1 MQLREFEWDDA
12 ASVEAYV
19 AIENARSTVD
29 SPWEHPLTPYRL
41 AMSMRYGWD
50 GEPARRFLVVEDG
63 RVVGT
68 AAVSTSE
75 WDNLDL
81 AWLGITI
88 HPDHRRRGVGTAA
101 LAALHEE
108 CRRIG
113 RPLVGMDGWDSKT
126 TLGFAAASG
135 YEKKSQAIN
144 RRQDLHELGAE
155 FFEKA
160 YAEAEPFAHD
170 YELVRIAGRSPDD
183 LHEQLVTVTDSINDS
198 PLDDLEIEDEVFS
211 VERLRAFEHAQIESG
226 NRLYRVVARHR
237 DTGELVGHT
246 VATVDVE
253 RPEIGDQEDTTVVRE
268 HRGHRL
274 GLLLKSDL
282 CRWLAV
288 VEPQL
293 RTLDTWNAESNDHMI
308 GVNERLGYRPVGRV
322 LEFQRRI

>member
-1 MQLREFEWDDA
+1 
-12 ASVEAYV
+12 
-19 AIENARSTVD
+19 
-29 SPWEHPLTPYRL
+29 
-41 AMSMRYGWD
+41 
-50 GEPARRFLVVEDG
+50 
-63 RVVGT
+63 
-68 AAVSTSE
+68 
-75 WDNLDL
+75 
-81 AWLGITI
+81 
-88 HPDHRRRGVGTAA
+88 
-101 LAALHEE
+101 
-108 CRRIG
+108 
-113 RPLVGMDGWDSKT
+113 MDGWDSET
-126 TLGFAAASG
+126 TLGFAAAAG

-155 FFEKA
+155 FFEAA

-211 VERLRAFEHAQIESG
+211 VERIRAFEHAQIESG

-274 GLLLKSDL
+274 GLLLKADL

-308 GVNERLGYRPVGRV
+308 GVNERLGYRPMGRV